1 MTGESQA
8 LALALAPG
16 SIVDKLRIDRVLGQG
31 AFGIT
36 YLVTDEVLGKSFAL
50 KEYLPREHAIRQA
63 DGSLQAANGTSAE
76 VFTKGLS
83 YFLTEGRT
91 VAPLDHPNIVT
102 VFRCFEANGTAY
114 LLMPYYRGEAL
125 DTLLRRS
132 GTLTAA
138 EALALTLPL
147 LDALEYIHRQGV
159 IHQDIK
165 PANIYITDSGSPI
178 LLDFG
183 AAGQWLGSGPANRW
197 KLGSEGYAA
206 AEQSD
211 ANGRIGPWTDIYGL
225 AATLYRSITGQ
236 VPVAATQR
244 QRALAQGDPDPLQP
258 LSSLV
263 SEREFEALLDGIKQ
277 GLVVNP
283 EARPQSVQPWRSLF
297 DQSKPGQQS
306 ATAGFPTDIEREGR
320 EWLPIILLGIFLVA
334 VTSAAIYLFTGSGTG
349 DASGKAGKSSESV
362 FSEEVDRFLEDRTR
376 WQAALEADTAY
387 AYQLFLQDF
396 PQSLHKTQAKA
407 QLDVLDEKAWQV
419 AQADGSESAI
429 EAYLEQ
435 FPGGLHL
442 SDATIA
448 QKEFELARAEAQRQA
463 QRQAQEKDHQDDL
476 AWDSARAA
484 RTIGAMEA
492 YLSDWPGGRHGEDAR
507 DLSRRL
513 RDEINELRGF
523 ESAAKLN
530 TIEAYQTYI
539 RAFPGGSKIAAALE
553 AIDQLTLRPGKTFRD
568 CADCP
573 AMVVVPAGSF
583 WQGSEESEPLALK
596 KEKPRRMITF
606 AEPFAVGVFEVTMQ
620 QWDLCAA
627 DGDCTTRPRDNGW
640 GRGSRP
646 VIMVSWND
654 AQEYVS
660 WLSKKTGQ
668 SYRLPSESEWEYF
681 ARAGEES
688 DWPGGDPA
696 LACEFGN
703 IAGFETGF
711 RWQHEFCED
720 GAVMETLPVG
730 SFKSNDFGIYDVIG
744 NVAEW
749 TLDCMNLSYLD
760 GPADGSAWSRG
771 ICSSRMTRGGS
782 WFTGTKEI
790 RLPARFNLKTGD
802 RNDFTGFRV
811 VRKVD
816 D

>member
-1 MTGESQA
+1 MTGKS
-8 LALALAPG
+8 LALAPG

-50 KEYLPREHAIRQA
+50 KEYLPRDHAIRQE
-63 DGSLQAANGTSAE
+63 DGSLQPAREASATL
-76 VFTKGLS
+76 FTTGLS
-83 YFLTEGRT
+83 YFLSEGRT

-125 DTLLRRS
+125 HTLLRRS
-132 GTLTAA
+132 GTLTAG
-138 EALALTLPL
+138 EALALILPL

-159 IHQDIK
+159 THQDIK
-165 PANIYITDSGSPI
+165 PANIYITDNGSPI

-183 AAGQWLGSGPANRW
+183 AAGQRLGGGTANRW

-211 ANGRIGPWTDIYGL
+211 ANGQIGPWTDIYGL

-244 QRALAQGDPDPLQP
+244 QRALSQGDPDPLQP
-258 LSSLV
+258 ITSLV
-263 SEREFEALLDGIKQ
+263 SEREFDGLLDAIRQ

-283 EARPQSVQPWRSLF
+283 ESRPQSVHQWRSVF
-297 DQSKPGQQS
+297 DKRKPGQV
-306 ATAGFPTDIEREGR
+306 ATAAGISPGIEQEGR
-320 EWLPIILLGIFLVA
+320 EWLPMILLGIFLVVIA
-334 VTSAAIYLFTGSGTG
+334 SAAIYLLTGGG
-349 DASGKAGKSSESV
+349 DGKEGQSSESAL
-362 FSEEVDRFLEDRTR
+362 SKDAGATPEERTR

-396 PQSLHKTQAKA
+396 PETFHQAQAQA

-419 AQADGSESAI
+419 AKADGAESAI
-429 EAYLEQ
+429 EAYMGQ
-435 FPGGLHL
+435 FPGGLHET
-442 SDATIA
+442 DARIL
-448 QKEFELARAEAQRQA
+448 QKEIELARAETERQN
-463 QRQAQEKDHQDDL
+463 QEKKHQDDM
-476 AWDSARAA
+476 AWDSARAT
-484 RTIGAMEA
+484 RTIGAMDE
-492 YLSDWPGGRHGEDAR
+492 YLSNWPGGLHVEEAY

-513 RDEINELRGF
+513 NDEINDIRGF
-523 ESAAKLN
+523 KSATKLN

-539 RAFPGGSKIAAALE
+539 AAFPSGSKVAAALE
-553 AIDQLTLRPGKTFRD
+553 AMDQLTLRPGKTFQD

-573 AMVVVPAGSF
+573 TMVVVPAGSF

-596 KEKPRRMITF
+596 KEKPRRMVTIS
-606 AEPFAVGVFEVTMQ
+606 EPFAVGVFEVTMQ
-620 QWDLCAA
+620 QWDLCVA
-627 DGDCTTRPRDNGW
+627 DGGCTTKPRDNGW

-668 SYRLPSESEWEYF
+668 PYRLPSESEWEYF

-696 LACEFGN
+696 RACEFGN
-703 IAGFETGF
+703 IAGVETGF
-711 RWQHEFCED
+711 RWQHESCED

-730 SFKSNDFGIYDVIG
+730 SFKSNDFGVYDVIG

-760 GPADGSAWSRG
+760 GPADGSAWNRG

-802 RNDFTGFRV
+802 HNDFTGFRV

>member
-1 MTGESQA
+1 MSQDS
-8 LALALAPG
+8 LALAPG
-16 SIVDKLRIDRVLGQG
+16 FIVEKLRIDRVLGQG

-50 KEYLPREHAIRQA
+50 KEYLPREHAIRKE
-63 DGSLQAANGTSAE
+63 DGCLQAASEASAAL
-76 VFTKGLS
+76 FTAGLKH
-83 YFLTEGRT
+83 FLNEGQT
-91 VAPLDHPNIVT
+91 VAPLNHPNIVT
-102 VFRCFEANGTAY
+102 VLRCFQANGTAY

-125 DTLLRRS
+125 HTLLRRS
-132 GTLTAA
+132 GTLSAA
-138 EALALTLPL
+138 EALALTQPL
-147 LDALEYIHRQGV
+147 LNALEYIHKQGV

-183 AAGQWLGSGPANRW
+183 AAGQRLGSGPSLHW

-211 ANGRIGPWTDIYGL
+211 ANDQVGAWTDIYGL

-244 QRALAQGDPDPLQP
+244 RRALSQGDPDPLQP
-258 LSSLV
+258 LTSLV
-263 SEREFEALLDGIKQ
+263 PRREFDGLLDAIGE
-277 GLVVNP
+277 GLSVNP
-283 EARPQSVQPWRSLF
+283 KSRPQSVKQWRSLF
-297 DQSKPGQQS
+297 ENKKPEQVS
-306 ATAGFPTDIEREGR
+306 ATSGFSTDIEQEGR
-320 EWLPIILLGIFLVA
+320 EWLPIILLSIFLLVITGA
-334 VTSAAIYLFTGSGTG
+334 GIYLLSGGDETGMG
-349 DASGKAGKSSESV
+349 DPSPGSSPSRDAGITP
-362 FSEEVDRFLEDRTR
+362 EERTR
-376 WQAALEADTAY
+376 WKAALEADMAY
-387 AYQLFLQDF
+387 AYQLFMQDF
-396 PQSLHKTQAKA
+396 PESFHNAQAKD
-407 QLDVLDEKAWQV
+407 QLAVLDEKAWQ
-419 AQADGSESAI
+419 AAKSDGTEPAV
-429 EAYLEQ
+429 EAYVKQ
-435 FPGGLHL
+435 FPNGLHQV
-442 SDATIA
+442 DAKIL
-448 QKEFELARAEAQRQA
+448 QKEFELARAEAERQN
-463 QRQAQEKDHQDDL
+463 QEKIRQDGME
-476 AWDSARAA
+476 WDSARAK
-484 RTIGAMEA
+484 RTIGAVDE
-492 YLSDWPGGRHGEDAR
+492 YLSSWPGGLHVEEAH
-507 DLSRRL
+507 DLRRRL
-513 RDEINELRGF
+513 EDEKNDIRGF
-523 ESAAKLN
+523 ESATKLN

-539 RAFPGGSKIAAALE
+539 KAFPSGRKVAAALD

-568 CADCP
+568 CTDCP
-573 AMVVVPAGSF
+573 SMVVVPAGSF
-583 WQGSEESEPLALK
+583 WQGSEDSEPLALK
-596 KEKPRRMITF
+596 KEKPRRMITIV
-606 AEPFAVGVFEVTMQ
+606 EPFAVGVFEVTMQ
-620 QWDLCAA
+620 QWGLCMA
-627 DGDCTTRPRDNGW
+627 DGGCTTSPPDNGW

-688 DWPGGDPA
+688 DWFDGEPSRV
-696 LACEFGN
+696 CVFGN
-703 IAGFETGF
+703 IAGHETGF
-711 RWQHEFCED
+711 RWQHESCAD

-730 SFKSNDFGIYDVIG
+730 SFKSNGFGVHDVIG

>member
-1 MTGESQA
+1 MTGKS
-8 LALALAPG
+8 LALAPG
-16 SIVDKLRIDRVLGQG
+16 SVVDKLRIDRVLGQG

-50 KEYLPREHAIRQA
+50 KEYLPREHAIRRE
-63 DGSLQAANGTSAE
+63 DGSLQAINEASTTLFND
-76 VFTKGLS
+76 GLS

-102 VFRCFEANGTAY
+102 VFRCFEASGTAY

-125 DTLLRRS
+125 HTFLRRS
-132 GTLTAA
+132 GTLTA
-138 EALALTLPL
+138 EETLALVLPL
-147 LDALEYIHRQGV
+147 LDALEYIHRQDV

-165 PANIYITDSGSPI
+165 PANIYITDKGSPI

-183 AAGQWLGSGPANRW
+183 AAGQRLGSGPANRW

-211 ANGRIGPWTDIYGL
+211 TNGQIGPWTDIYGL

-258 LSSLV
+258 LTSLV
-263 SEREFEALLDGIKQ
+263 SEREFDGLLGAINQ

-283 EARPQSVQPWRSLF
+283 EARPQSVHQWRSFF
-297 DQSKPGQQS
+297 DQRTPGQAS
-306 ATAGFPTDIEREGR
+306 VAAGFPADIEQEGR
-320 EWLPIILLGIFLVA
+320 EWLPIILLGIFLLVIA
-334 VTSAAIYLFTGSGTG
+334 SAAIYLFTGGDTG
-349 DASGKAGKSSESV
+349 EGGQSAESV
-362 FSEEVDRFLEDRTR
+362 LSEAADISPEERTR
-376 WQAALEADTAY
+376 WQAALGADTAY

-396 PQSLHKTQAKA
+396 PESFHKTLARA
-407 QLDVLDEKAWQV
+407 QLELLDEKAWQ
-419 AQADGSESAI
+419 AAKADGAESAV
-429 EAYLEQ
+429 EAYMEQ
-435 FPGGLHL
+435 FPGGLHEI
-442 SDATIA
+442 DARIM
-448 QKEFELARAEAQRQA
+448 QKEFELARAEAERQE
-463 QRQAQEKDHQDDL
+463 QEKDRQDDL
-476 AWDSARAA
+476 AWESARAA
-484 RTIGAMEA
+484 RTIGAMDG
-492 YLSDWPGGRHGEDAR
+492 YLSNWPGGLHVEEAR

-513 RDEINELRGF
+513 SDELNDVRGF
-523 ESAAKLN
+523 ESATKLN

-539 RAFPGGSKIAAALE
+539 RAFPGGNKVAAALE

-573 AMVVVPAGSF
+573 SMVVVPAGSF

-596 KEKPRRMITF
+596 KEKPRRMVTI

-620 QWDLCAA
+620 QWDLCVA
-627 DGDCTTRPRDNGW
+627 DGGCTTSPRDNGW

-688 DWPGGDPA
+688 DWPGGNPA
-696 LACEFGN
+696 RVCEFGN

-711 RWQHEFCED
+711 RWQHDSCED
-720 GAVMETLPVG
+720 GAVMETRPVG
-730 SFKSNDFGIYDVIG
+730 SFKSNDFGVHDVIG

-771 ICSSRMTRGGS
+771 ICSSRITRGGS

-811 VRKVD
+811 VRKVED
-816 D
+816 

>member
-1 MTGESQA
+1 MTAES
-8 LALALAPG
+8 LALAPG

-50 KEYLPREHAIRQA
+50 KEYLPREHAIRRQ
-63 DGSLQAANGTSAE
+63 DGSLHAAGESSTAL
-76 VFTKGLS
+76 FTAGLEN
-83 YFLTEGRT
+83 FLTEGRT
-91 VAPLDHPNIVT
+91 VAPLEHPNIVT
-102 VFRCFEANGTAY
+102 VFRCFKANGTAY

-125 DTLLRRS
+125 HTLLRRS

-138 EALALTLPL
+138 EALALILPL

-159 IHQDIK
+159 THLDIK
-165 PANIYITDSGSPI
+165 PANVYITDNGSPI

-183 AAGQWLGSGPANRW
+183 AAGQRLGSGSAKRW
-197 KLGSEGYAA
+197 KLGSDGYAA

-211 ANGRIGPWTDIYGL
+211 GDSHIGPWTDIYGL

-244 QRALAQGDPDPLQP
+244 QRALSQGDPDPLQP
-258 LSSLV
+258 LTSLV
-263 SEREFEALLDGIKQ
+263 SERDFDGLLDAINQ
-277 GLVVNP
+277 GLEVNP
-283 EARPQSVQPWRSLF
+283 ESRPQSVHQWRSLF
-297 DQSKPGQQS
+297 DKRKPGQVS
-306 ATAGFPTDIEREGR
+306 ATAGFPTDIEQEGR
-320 EWLPIILLGIFLVA
+320 EWLPIILLTIFLV
-334 VTSAAIYLFTGSGTG
+334 VLTSAAIYLLSGDG
-349 DASGKAGKSSESV
+349 KGGQSSDSALSNDADASPQE
-362 FSEEVDRFLEDRTR
+362 RTR
-376 WQAALEADTAY
+376 WQAALVADTPY

-396 PQSLHKTQAKA
+396 PQSFRAAQARA
-407 QLDVLDEKAWQV
+407 QLDVLDEKAWQ
-419 AQADGSESAI
+419 AAKATGTEFAI
-429 EAYLEQ
+429 ESYVEQ
-435 FPGGLHL
+435 FPGGLHET
-442 SDATIA
+442 DARIA
-448 QKEFELARAEAQRQA
+448 QKEFELARVEAAR
-463 QRQAQEKDHQDDL
+463 RDQERDRQDDV
-476 AWDSARAA
+476 AWESARAT
-484 RTIGAMEA
+484 RTIEAVDA
-492 YLSDWPGGRHGEDAR
+492 YLSNWPGGLHVEEAHV
-507 DLSRRL
+507 LSRHL
-513 RDEINELRGF
+513 NDEINDVRGF
-523 ESAAKLN
+523 ESAARLA

-539 RAFPGGSKIAAALE
+539 KAFPGGSKVAAALE

-568 CADCP
+568 CEDCP

-583 WQGSEESEPLALK
+583 WQGSEESDLLALK
-596 KEKPRRMITF
+596 KEKPRRTITI
-606 AEPFAVGVFEVTMQ
+606 AEPFAVGVFEITMQ
-620 QWDLCAA
+620 QWDLCVEA
-627 DGDCTTRPRDNGW
+627 GDCTTTPRDNGW
-640 GRGSRP
+640 GRGTRP

-660 WLSKKTGQ
+660 WLSKKTGH

-696 LACEFGN
+696 RACEFGN

-711 RWQHEFCED
+711 DWQHESCED
-720 GAVMETLPVG
+720 DAVAETLPVG
-730 SFKSNDFGIYDVIG
+730 SFKSNDFGVYDVIG

>member
-1 MTGESQA
+1 MTGESQ
-8 LALALAPG
+8 ALALAPG

-50 KEYLPREHAIRQA
+50 KEYLPREHAVRQE
-63 DGSLQAANGTSAE
+63 DGSLQAVSEASA
-76 VFTKGLS
+76 VLFTAGLS

-125 DTLLRRS
+125 HTLLRRS
-132 GTLTAA
+132 GTLTAG
-138 EALALTLPL
+138 EALALILPL

-159 IHQDIK
+159 THQDIK
-165 PANIYITDSGSPI
+165 PANIYITDNGSPI

-183 AAGQWLGSGPANRW
+183 AAGQRLGSGPANRW

-211 ANGRIGPWTDIYGL
+211 TNGHIGPWTDIYGL

-236 VPVAATQR
+236 VPVAAAQR

-258 LSSLV
+258 LTSLV
-263 SEREFEALLDGIKQ
+263 SEREFDGLPDAIKQ

-283 EARPQSVQPWRSLF
+283 QLRPQSVHQWRSLF
-297 DQSKPGQQS
+297 DKRKPGQVS
-306 ATAGFPTDIEREGR
+306 AAAGFPTDIEQER
-320 EWLPIILLGIFLVA
+320 EWLPFILLGIFLVVITGA
-334 VTSAAIYLFTGSGTG
+334 VIYLFTGGGTG
-349 DASGKAGKSSESV
+349 DAAGKEGQSSESV
-362 FSEEVDRFLEDRTR
+362 FSEEIGIFLEERTR

-387 AYQLFLQDF
+387 AYRLFLQDF
-396 PQSLHKTQAKA
+396 PQSLHTAQARA
-407 QLDVLDEKAWQV
+407 QLNVLDEKAWQ
-419 AQADGSESAI
+419 AAKADGAESAI
-429 EAYLEQ
+429 EAYVEQ
-435 FPGGLHL
+435 FPGGLHET
-442 SDATIA
+442 DARIV
-448 QKEFELARAEAQRQA
+448 QKEFDLARAEAERLD
-463 QRQAQEKDHQDDL
+463 REKDHQDDL

-484 RTIGAMEA
+484 RTIGAMDE
-492 YLSDWPGGRHGEDAR
+492 YLSDWPGGLHVDEAH
-507 DLSRRL
+507 DLSRHL
-513 RDEINELRGF
+513 NDEINEVHGF
-523 ESAAKLN
+523 ESATRLN
-530 TIEAYQTYI
+530 TIEAYQIYI
-539 RAFPGGSKIAAALE
+539 RAFPGGSKVAAALE

-568 CADCP
+568 CKDCP

-596 KEKPRRMITF
+596 KEKPRRTVTI

-620 QWDLCAA
+620 QWDLCVA
-627 DGDCTTRPRDNGW
+627 DGGCTTSPRDNGW

-688 DWPGGDPA
+688 DWPVGDPA
-696 LACEFGN
+696 RACEFGN

-711 RWQHEFCED
+711 RWQHESCED

-730 SFKSNDFGIYDVIG
+730 SFKSNDFGVYDVIG

-782 WFTGTKEI
+782 WFTGTREI

-811 VRKVD
+811 VRKMD